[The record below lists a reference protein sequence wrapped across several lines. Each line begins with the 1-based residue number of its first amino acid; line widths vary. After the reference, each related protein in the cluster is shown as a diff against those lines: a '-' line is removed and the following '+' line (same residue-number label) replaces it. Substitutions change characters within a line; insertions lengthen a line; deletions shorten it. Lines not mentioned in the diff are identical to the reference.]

1 MTSLYTNVPVMESIE
16 VCADLL
22 FRDTTKA
29 PPIDRTT
36 FVELAMIASC
46 NVVMSTHDGY
56 YLQSDGFAMG
66 SPPAPHLAN
75 GWMSR
80 HDDSIRGNA
89 KLFARYMDD
98 VLREIKRS
106 ETDQKLAEINNLH
119 PNLSFITECYHSW
132 ICSSYTQDTVSPQP
146 GTANQ
151 LTLG

>member
-1 MTSLYTNVPVMESIE
+1 MSFDVTSLYTNVPVMESIE

-22 FRDTTKA
+22 FRDTAKA

-56 YLQSDGFAMG
+56 YMQSDGLAMG

-75 GWMSR
+75 GWMSK
-80 HDDSIRGNA
+80 HDGSIRGNA

-98 VLREIKRS
+98 ILREIK
-106 ETDQKLAEINNLH
+106 
-119 PNLSFITECYHSW
+119 
-132 ICSSYTQDTVSPQP
+132 
-146 GTANQ
+146 
-151 LTLG
+151 